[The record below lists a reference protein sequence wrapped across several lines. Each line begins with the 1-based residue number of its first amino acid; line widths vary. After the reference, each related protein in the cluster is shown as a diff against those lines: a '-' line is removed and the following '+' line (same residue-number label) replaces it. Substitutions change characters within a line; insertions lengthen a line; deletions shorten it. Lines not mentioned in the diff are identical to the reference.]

1 METLFQKIVRE
12 ESSIVTPL
20 CTLLCDPF
28 LEVWLNLGKINED
41 VFGAPNFWCGSTQ
54 FALWID
60 QLNGVDQVTASV
72 TLVAL
77 SIWVA
82 AYCSGALTCHEPVSQ
97 EF

>member
-1 METLFQKIVRE
+1 METLFEKIVRE
-12 ESSIVTPL
+12 ESSIVAPL
-20 CTLLCDPF
+20 STLLCDPF
-28 LEVWLNLGKINED
+28 LKVWLNLGKIDED
-41 VFGAPNFWCGSTQ
+41 VFGAPNFWSGSTQ

-72 TLVAL
+72 TLVTL

-82 AYCSGALTCHEPVSQ
+82 AFRSGALTCHEPISQ

>member
-1 METLFQKIVRE
+1 METLFEKIVRE
-12 ESSIVTPL
+12 ESSIVAPVF
-20 CTLLCDPF
+20 TLLVDP
-28 LEVWLNLGKINED
+28 LLKVWLNLGKINED
-41 VFGAPNFWCGSTQ
+41 MFGAPNCWCGSTQ

-82 AYCSGALTCHEPVSQ
+82 AYLSGALTCHEPVSQ